1 LLVLAVT
8 NLALAGVLAPKKIG
22 RAIRRGRRLQAAA
35 SGATIINPS
44 AQRTHG
50 RHRT

>member
-8 NLALAGVLAPKKIG
+8 NLALAGVLAPRKIG
-22 RAIRRGRRLQAAA
+22 RAVRRGRRLLAAA
-35 SGATIINPS
+35 SGATAISPS